1 VLNSV
6 FLSEAVKNGLDSA
19 IVHPSKI
26 TPINRIPKEQLDVAL
41 DLVYDRRESD
51 AQGNVIYDPLSKFL
65 QLFENVEVTKS
76 KIKSAFYLITK
87 NKSIKEISKS
97 FQSHFEELGPSISL
111 CSQPKAFKTAW
122 GLRSKTLSIQDAE
135 DLLLHELHHTYLP
148 GVLRNCPILLTDERK
163 CNAVVDFVYNLG
175 IGRLQTSTLKRK
187 INAQDWDGAK
197 EQLMLWTKGGGRV
210 LPGLVKRRTAECRL
224 F

>member
-1 VLNSV
+1 MKLEIAAALCKQYEG
-6 FLSEAVKNGLDSA
+6 FSA
-19 IVHPSKI
+19 KPYLCPAGIPTIGFGSTYYADGRKVNL
-26 TPINRIPKEQLDVAL
+26 TDAPI
-41 DLVYDRRESD
+41 
-51 AQGNVIYDPLSKFL
+51 
-65 QLFENVEVTKS
+65 
-76 KIKSAFYLITK
+76 
-87 NKSIKEISKS
+87 
-97 FQSHFEELGPSISL
+97 
-111 CSQPKAFKTAW
+111 
-122 GLRSKTLSIQDAE
+122 SIQDAE

-163 CNAVVDFVYNLG
+163 CNAAVDFVYNLG

-210 LPGLVKRRTAECRL
+210 LPGLVKRRTAECLL